1 MRTSKHKTM
10 KHFYNFIL
18 SLVILLAGNTV
29 SGQVVYNIT
38 SNTTW
43 NSSNIKNLFPITQQ
57 NTYVVNIAPGTSLTI
72 NSGSVFNSTTFTG
85 GGELVI
91 NNNMDIN
98 TNSYTNAPVIFQNI
112 SIVLKANLLMNGF
125 TSFSNTTLTTVN
137 NPKITVN
144 HYGISINNSN
154 WTLGNKSELLINAAV
169 EINRSAFVFNNNSK
183 LTGNNYMN
191 LSTTTIR
198 LNNNAQFFANSPVTL
213 KENSLINIGDGEF
226 NSKANFYMNS
236 GLNIYQNSMVFIANK
251 NNYFGSW
258 NMVNLDGGKTF
269 QPYQTEWNKINCG
282 ADGPNS
288 CVQNYIYGPLGIT
301 SSGPKT
307 ASSLPVKLTNFE
319 VRSLQGRNILT
330 WATQQEEN
338 SEKFII
344 LKSTDGSNWNTI
356 GEVKAA
362 GNSSVKINYEY
373 SDYNPLAAKQFYRL
387 KIVDLD
393 GSIEYSE
400 IRQIG
405 GSNLSSVT
413 VFPNPATD
421 YIRVSTGSSA
431 NNNLSIQLIN
441 SSGKVLEQKKVS
453 DSGSVTSF
461 SMSNYTSG
469 LYIIRVIHQSGNIE
483 SFKVL
488 VNK

>member
-1 MRTSKHKTM
+1 M

-29 SGQVVYNIT
+29 SAQVVYNIT

-43 NSSNIKNLFPITQQ
+43 NSSNIKNLFPTTQQ
-57 NTYVVNIAPGTSLTI
+57 NTYVVNIAPGISLTI

-91 NNNMDIN
+91 NSNMDIH
-98 TNSYTNAPVIFQNI
+98 TNYITNVPVKFQNI
-112 SIVLKANLLMNGF
+112 NIVLNANLVLNGYA
-125 TSFSNTTLTTVN
+125 SFSNTSLTASN
-137 NPKITVN
+137 YSKITVN
-144 HYGISINNSN
+144 YLGITIDNSN
-154 WTLGNKSELLINAAV
+154 WNFNNNAELLVNGPL
-169 EINRSAFVFNNNSK
+169 EIDRTAFVFNNNSK
-183 LTGNNYMN
+183 LTGNHTMN

-198 LNNNAQFFANSPVTL
+198 LNNNAQFFANGQVTL

-226 NSKANFYMNS
+226 NSKANFYMNA

-269 QPYQTEWNKINCG
+269 QPYQSEWNTINCG
-282 ADGPNS
+282 SEGPNP
-288 CVQNYIYGPLGIT
+288 CMVNRIYGPLGIT

-319 VRSLQGRNILT
+319 VKSMQGRNILT

-344 LKSTDGSNWNTI
+344 LKSTDGSKWNTI

-362 GNSSVKINYEY
+362 GNSSIKINYEY

-405 GSNLSSVT
+405 GNNVSSVT